1 MNRTLLS
8 GTGIVLAVILFF
20 AINILAG
27 TTLRGAR
34 IDLTEAKL
42 YTLSDGSKSLLAKL
56 QEPIQLRF
64 YYSQAFGTEV
74 PQIGTY
80 GDRVRELLE
89 QYAARSN
96 GKIRLEVIDPEPFSE
111 AEDRA
116 KQAGLE
122 SLDRNGRPLYFGLIG
137 TNSIDTQEVVAFFS
151 PDREQFLEYDL
162 TKLVYTLTAP
172 KKPVIGV
179 VTSLPLDYGPGGV
192 MAAMRGQS
200 QPYAIMQQLRQFFDV
215 RTLDTAFD
223 RIPAEIGVL
232 VVAHAKGLTPAATY
246 AIDQFVMRGGRVIA
260 FADPYSETAAT
271 LPDPMG
277 RPQRPGSDQS
287 SLLPDLFKSWGIEI
301 AADTFVADL
310 GLAQRVQASA
320 RQVVDYV
327 AWQAIPAANI
337 SREDLVVAETKTLN
351 TASPGAIK
359 RAEGATTTLTPLV
372 TSSDRAMLAST
383 EKLIGQPD
391 PQGLLND
398 FKATGERYVLAA
410 RLTGPVK
417 SAFTG
422 PPPAPEK
429 KEGEEKA
436 DDKKP
441 DPLPAHIS
449 QAESANIIVVADADL
464 LDDRF
469 WVQEQSMMGGR
480 VLVPIADNGTL
491 LVNAVDNMSGSNDLI
506 ALRSRGRSQRPFDR
520 IEDLRRTAGQQY
532 LARQTALQKDL
543 QETEKKIADLQTKAG
558 QGASAAILSREEQVA
573 IDDFRAKMVQ
583 TRQELRGVQRDLNK
597 DVQQVEAW
605 VKFVNI
611 GLIPLL
617 VALFA
622 IGLGF
627 VWRARRRRPQVQE
640 RAHAG

>member
-20 AINILAG
+20 AVNILAG
-27 TTLRGAR
+27 TALRGAR

-89 QYAARSN
+89 QYAARSS
-96 GKIRLEVIDPEPFSE
+96 GHIKLEVIDPEPFSE

-172 KKPVIGV
+172 KKPVIGL

-215 RTLDTAFD
+215 RTLDTTFD
-223 RIPAEIGVL
+223 RVPEEMRVL
-232 VVAHAKGLTPAATY
+232 IVAHARGLSPAATY

-260 FADPYSETAAT
+260 FTDPYSETAAT

-277 RPQRPGSDQS
+277 RPQQPGADQS
-287 SLLPDLFKSWGIEI
+287 SLLPDLFKSWGIEV

-310 GLAQRVQASA
+310 GLAQRVQASP

-337 SREDLVVAETKTLN
+337 SREDLVVADTKTLN
-351 TASPGAIK
+351 SASPGAIK
-359 RAEGATTTLTPLV
+359 RAEGATTTLHPLV
-372 TSSDRAMLAST
+372 HSSDRAMLVST

-410 RLTGPVK
+410 RVTGPVK
-417 SAFTG
+417 SAFAG
-422 PPPAPEK
+422 PPPAPAR
-429 KEGEEKA
+429 KEGEAEE
-436 DDKKP
+436 KKP
-441 DPLPAHIS
+441 EPLPAHIA
-449 QAESANIIVVADADL
+449 QADNANIIVIADADM

-469 WVQEQSMMGGR
+469 WVQEQNMMGGR
-480 VLVPIADNGTL
+480 VLVPMADNGTL

-520 IEDLRRTAGQQY
+520 IEDLRRNASQQFQ
-532 LARQTALQKDL
+532 ARQTVLQKDL
-543 QETEKKIADLQTKAG
+543 EETEKKIAELQTKAG
-558 QGASAAILSREEQVA
+558 QGASAAILSREEQTA
-573 IDDFRAKMVQ
+573 IDDFRVKMVQ

-597 DVQQVEAW
+597 DVQRVETW